1 MNDTRILRQREAA
14 TRSAAFRLAPFAE
27 EGAVAVLAQ
36 TTSVSAYPT
45 AANVVYACSPV
56 SVDGQETE
64 GAAVSFSVDQSRTFY
79 ALNLGSQV
87 PPPGTKL
94 IAHACGGRWTFRY
107 DG

>member
-1 MNDTRILRQREAA
+1 MNDTRILREREAA
-14 TRSAAFRLAPFAE
+14 SRAAAFRASPFAE

-36 TTSVSAYPT
+36 TTAVASYPI
-45 AANVVYACSPV
+45 AAGVFYACMPLY
-56 SVDGQETE
+56 VDGKETE
-64 GAAVSFSVDQSRTFY
+64 GSPASFTADPTCTFY

-87 PPPGTKL
+87 PPPGTKI